1 MAQEDTRA
9 PVQDGG
15 LGLHL
20 SVEDTASC
28 PHPNLPASLPS
39 GMAEMLATN
48 ELGTRGFFQIDMLR
62 ARPKAKME
70 AVALKM
76 LCMDLGGYLPSEKR
90 NFTARWRPAD

>member
-1 MAQEDTRA
+1 
-9 PVQDGG
+9 
-15 LGLHL
+15 
-20 SVEDTASC
+20 
-28 PHPNLPASLPS
+28 
-39 GMAEMLATN
+39 MLATN